1 MELTSQSSTAILN
14 VPLTHSAV
22 GIRNPFSPGQKRP
35 LLTVVFLCPSKIIST
50 GVIRIKPFMVGC
62 IRHPSGW
69 PFLDGIANLLQS
81 ASNDFAI
88 IRDGLKSNPGETAM
102 RNHTQ
107 KPTNSVSLKSIFL
120 LLDSD
125 KNLIT
130 SSLTFEQVKP
140 LSEHIKGSII
150 KFQAMVRLE
159 VLS

>member
-1 MELTSQSSTAILN
+1 MLKLEQTSVILN
-14 VPLTHSAV
+14 MPLTHSAV
-22 GIRNPFSPGQKRP
+22 GICTPFCPGQKRP

-50 GVIRIKPFMVGC
+50 GLIRIKFFMVGC
-62 IRHPSGW
+62 VMRLSSRS
-69 PFLDGIANLLQS
+69 FLDDSANLMQP
-81 ASNDFAI
+81 ASNDFALK
-88 IRDGLKSNPGETAM
+88 RGGLKSNPGETAM
-102 RNHTQ
+102 RNNTQ
-107 KPTNSVSLKSIFL
+107 KPTCHVSLKSIFL

-140 LSEHIKGSII
+140 LSEHINGSII